1 VFGSKRIAQRVVES
15 AVSAEFIE
23 RARCDCAENSAR
35 YSKLRLL
42 VVSVLLFC
50 TTVTPARASTI
61 TVTNTNDSSPGSLR
75 QALMIA
81 HDGDTINF
89 AVTGTI
95 ALTSGGLP
103 VNKSLTISGP
113 GKDQLSIDG
122 NQASLVFGIFP
133 DKTATISGLTIRNGQ
148 TGILN
153 EAGTLTVSYC
163 AVSGNSEVGLF
174 NDGVPS
180 VLTVSNCIVSGNLYG
195 IYNSHYVLRVS
206 YCDVSGNSYGI
217 YNDHGEASV
226 SNCIVSSNQSGGVFD
241 NGVAGGPSDHI
252 FSSGTLTIADSIIN
266 DNSGPGVDNN
276 SGGVTIVDST
286 ISGNSV
292 GKTGGP
298 SDLGGGV
305 YTYQNGGKIPGN
317 LTVINSTISGNFASS
332 DGGGIACGD
341 SGLTVINSTISGNS
355 AGAYGGGIASGGF
368 GMMIVNSTVS
378 GNSAATCGGVC
389 GGGVEIGNTILNSNA
404 AGNIDGGVTSR
415 GYNISSDDGGGLLTG
430 PGDQINTDPLLG
442 PLRDHG
448 GPTLTHMPM
457 RGSPA
462 IDAGDPSFTPPPD
475 HDQRGAC
482 FLRVFGPR
490 IDVGSVETQP
500 RPLCVTPAPRPTP

>member
-1 VFGSKRIAQRVVES
+1 MFGSKRIAQRVVES

-23 RARCDCAENSAR
+23 RARCGCAEDSAR

-50 TTVTPARASTI
+50 ATVMPARASTI
-61 TVTNTNDSSPGSLR
+61 TVTNTNDSGPGSLR
-75 QALMIA
+75 QALRIA
-81 HDGDTINF
+81 NDGDTITF

-122 NQASLVFGIFP
+122 NQTLLVFGIFP

-148 TGILN
+148 AGILN
-153 EAGTLTVSYC
+153 EHGTLTVSNC
-163 AVSGNSEVGLF
+163 AVSGNSDIGLF

-180 VLTVSNCIVSGNLYG
+180 VLTVSNCV
-195 IYNSHYVLRVS
+195 
-206 YCDVSGNSYGI
+206 VSGNSSGI
-217 YNDHGEASV
+217 YNYYGEASV
-226 SNCIVSSNQSGGVFD
+226 SNCIVSSNQSGGVF
-241 NGVAGGPSDHI
+241 NYGVSGGPDDHI
-252 FSSGTLTIADSIIN
+252 LGIASLTIADSIIN

-276 SGGVTIVDST
+276 AGGVTIVDTT

-292 GKTGGP
+292 G
-298 SDLGGGV
+298 GGV
-305 YTYQNGGKIPGN
+305 YTYQDGGKIPGN
-317 LTVINSTISGNFASS
+317 LTVMNSTISGNSASS
-332 DGGGIACGD
+332 YGGGIACGK
-341 SGLTVINSTISGNS
+341 SGLTIINSTVSGNS
-355 AGAYGGGIASGGF
+355 AGAYGGGIVSGSF

-389 GGGVEIGNTILNSNA
+389 GEVEIANTILNANA
-404 AGNIDGGVTSR
+404 SGNIDGTVTSH

-448 GPTLTHMPM
+448 GPTLTHMPL

-462 IDAGDPSFTPPPD
+462 IDAGDPNFTPPPD

-482 FLRVFGPR
+482 FLRVFGGR
-490 IDVGSVETQP
+490 IDVGSVETQLRP
-500 RPLCVTPAPRPTP
+500 RCVTPAPRPTPH

>member
-1 VFGSKRIAQRVVES
+1 
-15 AVSAEFIE
+15 
-23 RARCDCAENSAR
+23 
-35 YSKLRLL
+35 
-42 VVSVLLFC
+42 
-50 TTVTPARASTI
+50 
-61 TVTNTNDSSPGSLR
+61 LR
-75 QALMIA
+75 QALRIA
-81 HDGDTINF
+81 NDGDTITF

-122 NQASLVFGIFP
+122 NQTLLVFGIFP

-148 TGILN
+148 AGILN
-153 EAGTLTVSYC
+153 EHGTLTVSNC
-163 AVSGNSEVGLF
+163 AVSGNSDIGLF

-180 VLTVSNCIVSGNLYG
+180 VLTVSNCV
-195 IYNSHYVLRVS
+195 
-206 YCDVSGNSYGI
+206 VSGNSSGI
-217 YNDHGEASV
+217 YNYYGEASV
-226 SNCIVSSNQSGGVFD
+226 SNCIVSSNQSGGVF
-241 NGVAGGPSDHI
+241 NYGVSGGPDDHI
-252 FSSGTLTIADSIIN
+252 LGIAFLTIADSIIN

-276 SGGVTIVDST
+276 AGGVTIVDTT

-292 GKTGGP
+292 G
-298 SDLGGGV
+298 GGV
-305 YTYQNGGKIPGN
+305 YTYQDGGKIPGN
-317 LTVINSTISGNFASS
+317 LTVMNSTISGNSASS
-332 DGGGIACGD
+332 YGGGIACGK
-341 SGLTVINSTISGNS
+341 SGLTIINSTVSGNS
-355 AGAYGGGIASGGF
+355 AGAYGGGIASGSF

-389 GGGVEIGNTILNSNA
+389 GEVEIANTILNANA
-404 AGNIDGGVTSR
+404 SGNIDGTVTSH

-448 GPTLTHMPM
+448 GPTLTHMPL

-462 IDAGDPSFTPPPD
+462 IDAGDPNFTPPPD

-482 FLRVFGPR
+482 FLRVFGGR
-490 IDVGSVETQP
+490 IDIGSVETQLRP
-500 RPLCVTPAPRPTP
+500 RCVTPAPRPTPH

>member
-1 VFGSKRIAQRVVES
+1 
-15 AVSAEFIE
+15 
-23 RARCDCAENSAR
+23 
-35 YSKLRLL
+35 
-42 VVSVLLFC
+42 
-50 TTVTPARASTI
+50 
-61 TVTNTNDSSPGSLR
+61 LR
-75 QALMIA
+75 QALRA
-81 HDGDTINF
+81 ANDGDTINF

-95 ALTSGGLP
+95 TLTSGGLP

-148 TGILN
+148 AGILN
-153 EAGTLTVSYC
+153 EHGTLTVSNC
-163 AVSGNSEVGLF
+163 AVSGNSDIGLF

-180 VLTVSNCIVSGNLYG
+180 VLTVSNCV
-195 IYNSHYVLRVS
+195 
-206 YCDVSGNSYGI
+206 VSGNSSGI
-217 YNDHGEASV
+217 YNYYGEASV
-226 SNCIVSSNQSGGVFD
+226 SNCIVSSNQYGGVF
-241 NGVAGGPSDHI
+241 NYGVSGGPDDHI
-252 FSSGTLTIADSIIN
+252 LGIASLTIADSIIN

-276 SGGVTIVDST
+276 AGGVTIVDTT

-292 GKTGGP
+292 G
-298 SDLGGGV
+298 GGV
-305 YTYQNGGKIPGN
+305 YTYQDGGKIPGN
-317 LTVINSTISGNFASS
+317 LTVMNSTISGNSASS
-332 DGGGIACGD
+332 YGGGIACGK
-341 SGLTVINSTISGNS
+341 SGLTIINSTVSGNS
-355 AGAYGGGIASGGF
+355 AGAYGGGIASGSF

-389 GGGVEIGNTILNSNA
+389 GEVEIANTILNANA
-404 AGNIDGGVTSR
+404 SGNIDGTVTSH

-448 GPTLTHMPM
+448 GPTLTHMPL

-462 IDAGDPSFTPPPD
+462 IDAGDPNFTPPPD

-482 FLRVFGPR
+482 FLRVFGGR
-490 IDVGSVETQP
+490 IDIGSVETQLRP
-500 RPLCVTPAPRPTP
+500 RCVTPAPRPTPH